1 MRNSKR
7 PLSAVHCKAFTL
19 TELLLALLVTGIVLA
34 AVVTLAY
41 ALSTANDVSDNTS
54 QTQAYVRYATLRIS
68 ELIRHCKLVCGMSG
82 DDLAVWRA
90 DDNGNGQIN
99 PQELVYIEMGI
110 GRDYVQL
117 LDFPSAGNWRVTLS
131 SILSGTAK
139 QELMLICDERQT
151 RLVPECSNA
160 QIVLD
165 SSPPWSR
172 SVSLSF
178 DLVENGIVRQY
189 QISAALH
196 SFSGNLLDESGASP
210 EICWTKVAK
219 LSTAMMIKDETN

>member
-1 MRNSKR
+1 MKKRKR
-7 PLSAVHCKAFTL
+7 PLSTVNCKGFTL
-19 TELLLALLVTGIVLA
+19 VELLVALVVTSIILA
-34 AVVTLAY
+34 AVATLAF
-41 ALSTANDVSDNTS
+41 ALSTANDITDNTS
-54 QTQAYVRYATLRIS
+54 QTQAHVRYATLRIS
-68 ELIRHCKLVCGMSG
+68 ELIRHCKLICGMSG

-99 PQELVYIEMGI
+99 PQELLYIEMGT

-117 LDFPSAGNWRVTLS
+117 LDFPSAGDWRITLS

-139 QELMLICDERQT
+139 QELILICDERQT
-151 RLVPECSNA
+151 RLVPVCSNA

-165 SSPPWSR
+165 SSPPWCR

-178 DLVENGIVRQY
+178 DLVENGAVRQY

-196 SFSGNLLDESGASP
+196 GFSGNLLDDSGEVINS
-210 EICWTKVAK
+210 
-219 LSTAMMIKDETN
+219 DDD